1 MKQITYYIGVD
12 GGGTGT
18 RVKILDSQL
27 KLIAQGHGASSA
39 LSQGVPQAWLAI
51 QNTIAQAF
59 GESSLPPPSLKEC
72 SIGLGLSGVNNK
84 QWKEEFSKTNPGYK
98 NIVIESDGIT
108 TLLGAHHGS
117 AGIIIALGT
126 GSIGM
131 VKHTSGEIHSVSGW
145 GYPSGDEASGSWLG
159 IQALRYTEKVMDGRK
174 ASSPLSQLI
183 KKKCGESPQ
192 ALLHWLG
199 DAKQKEYAT
208 LAPLVFE
215 AATSHDDSFAKQL
228 INDAL
233 IDIEE
238 MIVTLDQTQKLSF
251 ALCGKLGEAF
261 IPFLPQKLA
270 TRYKAPK
277 GNSIDGAI
285 MLATGKYQ

>member
-39 LSQGVPQAWLAI
+39 LSQGIPQAWLAI

-59 GESSLPPPSLKEC
+59 GETSLPPPNLKEC

-98 NIVIESDGIT
+98 NIIIESDGIT
-108 TLLGAHHGS
+108 TLLGAHQGS

-131 VKHTSGEIHSVSGW
+131 VKHMTGEIDSVSGW

-159 IQALRYTEKVMDGRK
+159 IQALRYTEKVMDGRRK
-174 ASSPLSQLI
+174 PSPLSQLI
-183 KKKCGESPQ
+183 KNKCGESPQ

-215 AATSHDDSFAKQL
+215 AVISHDDSFAKQL

-251 ALCGKLGEAF
+251 VLCGKLGEAF
-261 IPFLPQKLA
+261 IPFLSQKLA
-270 TRYKAPK
+270 TRHKAPK